1 MVIISSSHNYTKNQ
15 LYTLVKSL
23 NDSGYSDKKVM
34 IVYECDSSTKKF
46 LIENGWEIYERNL
59 NDIQVVSKR
68 FKDIP
73 DILRTYNEYEQILVT
88 DSRDVYF
95 HKNPKLLPPYDLF
108 IGIDGDYLLKD
119 NEWATKEMMKMYPTE
134 YDTIKNKHH
143 LCAGVVLGKNKNI
156 INLFEDVYD
165 YIFKSELKV
174 KKSTVDQMALN
185 ILAYTKYNYNIIK
198 DNTVIN
204 LSCTEWNENKEYG
217 IYHQYDRVDD
227 FWLKIKSNIKKNM
240 L

>member
-23 NDSGYSDKKVM
+23 NDSGYTDKKVM
-34 IVYECDSSTKKF
+34 VVYECDSSTKKF

-59 NDIQVVSKR
+59 NNIQVVSKR

-95 HKNPKLLPPYDLF
+95 HKNPKLLPPHDLF

-185 ILAYTKYNYNIIK
+185 ILAYTKYNYTTIK
-198 DNTVIN
+198 DNSVIN
-204 LSCTEWNENKEYG
+204 LSCTDWDVSEEYN

-227 FWLKIKSNIKKNM
+227 FWLKIKSNIKKTV

>member
-23 NDSGYSDKKVM
+23 NDSGYTDKKIMV
-34 IVYECDSSTKKF
+34 VYECDSSTKKF

-134 YDTIKNKHH
+134 YDTIKNYHH

-156 INLFEDVYD
+156 INIFEDVYD

-185 ILAYTKYNYNIIK
+185 ILAYTKYNYTTIK
-198 DNTVIN
+198 DNSVIN
-204 LSCTEWNENKEYG
+204 LSCTDWDVTEEYN